1 MHLKALSVNEVTKKS
16 EEKYSMSTSEIKMP
30 YGVIKDKKLIMHFSA
45 FDIDLPVIASGIR
58 ERMDVLRELGVAF
71 AGFGTEVPEGMNEQR
86 PAQVKAFFEYI
97 GTGSDSQVILKRVYH
112 LIWGGMIQEFPDLV
126 DWAAAK
132 ADLANLTYAQADVLR
147 ARKGD

>member
-1 MHLKALSVNEVTKKS
+1 
-16 EEKYSMSTSEIKMP
+16 MSTNETKLP
-30 YGVIKDKKLIMHFSA
+30 YGTIKNKKLIMHFSA

-58 ERMDVLRELGVAF
+58 ERMDVLRELGIAF
-71 AGFGTEVPEGMNEQR
+71 AGFGTEVPEGMNVQK

-97 GTGSDSQVILKRVYH
+97 GTASDAQAVLKRAYH
-112 LIWGGMIQEFPDLV
+112 LVWGGMIAEFPDLV
-126 DWAAAK
+126 EWAAAK